1 MKEEQVQI
9 ALKQVDG
16 LLGKARFTEPIL
28 NREDHVVLANSM
40 QLIRQC
46 CVAYFV
52 EKENGGT
59 NIIPIRP
66 ESSDQDS

>member
-9 ALKQVDG
+9 ALKQVDN
-16 LLGKARFTEPIL
+16 LLSKARFTEPIL

-46 CVAYFV
+46 CVGYFV

-59 NIIPIRP
+59 DKQPERP
-66 ESSDQDS
+66 TTGD